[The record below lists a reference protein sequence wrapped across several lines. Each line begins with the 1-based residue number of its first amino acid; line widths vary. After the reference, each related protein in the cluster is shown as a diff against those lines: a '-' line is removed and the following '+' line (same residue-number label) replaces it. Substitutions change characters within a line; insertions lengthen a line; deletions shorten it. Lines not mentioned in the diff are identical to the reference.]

1 MCANGVAIR
10 VWLYKPYSLSL
21 SCLSRLYCIQQHM
34 PDRLYNVLGYPTSHR
49 SSSGLLL
56 APVAFRLLLYIYICK
71 EQQPFSLIYIGTHT
85 QSQEP
90 YTAAY
95 EIIQSSPEALVNV
108 VVIRC
113 ITPSQLVIYQ
123 HWLTVNRSNTHSSIL
138 LYYITWLIFNIDC
151 FVSPL
156 FNQLEFNNKNIVV
169 AAVVH
174 ITYIRKR
181 GALEND
187 GLMVLK

>member
-1 MCANGVAIR
+1 MAPISPPIR
-10 VWLYKPYSLSL
+10 YIENILDWRLYRAAAYRVERQDYMAQHSLNEERICLKNIYICKELKRATLLRGQLCVQMEWLYEYGYISHIASLS
-21 SCLSRLYCIQQHM
+21 RAYPVYCIQQHM

-123 HWLTVNRSNTHSSIL
+123 H
-138 LYYITWLIFNIDC
+138 
-151 FVSPL
+151 
-156 FNQLEFNNKNIVV
+156 
-169 AAVVH
+169 
-174 ITYIRKR
+174 
-181 GALEND
+181 
-187 GLMVLK
+187 